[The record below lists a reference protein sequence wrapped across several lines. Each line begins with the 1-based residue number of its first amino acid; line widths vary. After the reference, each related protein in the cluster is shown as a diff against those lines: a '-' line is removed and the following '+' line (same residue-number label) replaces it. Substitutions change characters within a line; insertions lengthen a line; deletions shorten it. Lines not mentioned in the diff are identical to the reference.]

1 MTTHEK
7 LMQKLEA
14 WDIAL
19 CSEGASDKERSAAYL
34 AYRTYKSEQAAGNG
48 PLVLD
53 ATTATVI
60 FNTLQDYANVCSY
73 RGERT
78 GGVLKG
84 CPRGPKPTADKLVRP
99 AQFALKRLELCRRL
113 PEDKE

>member
-1 MTTHEK
+1 MNAHDK
-7 LMQKLEA
+7 LMAALEA
-14 WDIAL
+14 DYKRGYNSSESTESQHAVWIAYV
-19 CSEGASDKERSAAYL
+19 GYRAAPP
-34 AYRTYKSEQAAGNG
+34 